1 MTSEALKPFRFI
13 RSTGVIKSLRADP
26 RSQCASVLM
35 QLPRPIITQVT
46 GMGMDLYFS
55 IFDGHIARG
64 GHERGTDV
72 VRLLTADYSTSAPP
86 ALVLRGSACVEP
98 VTILKN

>member
-1 MTSEALKPFRFI
+1 
-13 RSTGVIKSLRADP
+13 
-26 RSQCASVLM
+26 
-35 QLPRPIITQVT
+35 
-46 GMGMDLYFS
+46 MDLYFS